1 MPGFFS
7 DISPRVRNVICTVGR
22 NSRDLQQL
30 RRPGGSFHSTQR
42 VLKIETKERSR
53 GRGRTYNSKQPHAFL
68 KTLCHSNPHRVPQS
82 WRTAINTRDGGQF
95 LQKCSNP
102 LWNGLRKV
110 PSHQHHAC
118 NLIIQKDQTRLPA
131 AVCCC
136 LYAEL
141 KDQCQHDFTAVWFS
155 LATNPNTEAC
165 QHLHGKKQEKRA
177 FFGWRP
183 FNCVLILCAK
193 AYSQTCFAKHSLTEP
208 TCIFKLSW

>member
-1 MPGFFS
+1 MRLTGKKGEKLTQQKSPPSLKYSAAEPKHIMPGFFS

-22 NSRDLQQL
+22 NSLDLQQL

-53 GRGRTYNSKQPHAFL
+53 GRGRTYNSKQPHAFP
-68 KTLCHSNPHRVPQS
+68 KTLYHCNPHRVPQS

-110 PSHQHHAC
+110 PSHLHHAC

-131 AVCCC
+131 AVCC
-136 LYAEL
+136 
-141 KDQCQHDFTAVWFS
+141 WSFS
-155 LATNPNTEAC
+155 SA
-165 QHLHGKKQEKRA
+165 
-177 FFGWRP
+177 
-183 FNCVLILCAK
+183 
-193 AYSQTCFAKHSLTEP
+193 
-208 TCIFKLSW
+208 